1 MKIIYIFINYE
12 YNTALKNIYIH
23 NNQVLTYVPWN
34 PLGHLWNAVSQNY
47 TNQEICFRH
56 FTTNHQEVKKINQ
69 TPSITILCAGDWVT
83 FLEKMFCREK
93 QSVAARALISPET
106 SKDSSV
112 AVASSTP
119 LMMGMSDTYTYERD
133 RRQSQQLIT
142 QTTLW

>member
-1 MKIIYIFINYE
+1 MNITQPLRTFIYM
-12 YNTALKNIYIH
+12 TTRWSRSKLKEK
-23 NNQVLTYVPWN
+23 QKGYVPWS
-34 PLGHLWNAVSQNY
+34 PLGHFWNPVSQNY
-47 TNQEICFRH
+47 TNQEIHFRH
-56 FTTNHQEVKKINQ
+56 FTTNCQGINHFNQ
-69 TPSITILCAGDWVT
+69 SPSIIILFVGDWVT